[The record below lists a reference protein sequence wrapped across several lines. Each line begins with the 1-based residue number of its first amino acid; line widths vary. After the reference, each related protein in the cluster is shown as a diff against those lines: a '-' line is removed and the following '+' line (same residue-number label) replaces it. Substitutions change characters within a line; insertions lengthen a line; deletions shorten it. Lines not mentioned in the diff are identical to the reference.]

1 LRLENYGNLLARMPR
16 GSRGNPHFL
25 NFFFLFPIISQSEL
39 KTDGIFPVTAFNH
52 WQEERLT
59 NVNSEKKA

>member
-52 WQEERLT
+52 WQEER
-59 NVNSEKKA
+59 